1 MQPNDDF
8 LMGELERQMENPFD
22 FLGEYGRHMETVL
35 NPSKAEDPLSKQL
48 SMFEGICE
56 NQVIRPTVQQEEP
69 APLPLSGPIRGLRS
83 PDPPIVDESTWR
95 GIKEPQPPLFNKVRA
110 SRAGVR
116 SSSDRSEGETYCW
129 MDFQFVD
136 KESCP
141 ACDQWD
147 SLLELC
153 GYEQNQDAREPEE

>member
-69 APLPLSGPIRGLRS
+69 ATLPLSGPIRDGYVCFITMLEMMFAASSPRSAALLR
-83 PDPPIVDESTWR
+83 WR
-95 GIKEPQPPLFNKVRA
+95 
-110 SRAGVR
+110 
-116 SSSDRSEGETYCW
+116 
-129 MDFQFVD
+129 
-136 KESCP
+136 
-141 ACDQWD
+141 
-147 SLLELC
+147 
-153 GYEQNQDAREPEE
+153 